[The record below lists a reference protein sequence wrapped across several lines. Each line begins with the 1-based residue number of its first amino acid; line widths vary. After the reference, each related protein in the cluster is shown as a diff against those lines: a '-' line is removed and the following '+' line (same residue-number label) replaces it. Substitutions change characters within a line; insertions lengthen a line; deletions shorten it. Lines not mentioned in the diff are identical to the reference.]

1 MVVNSI
7 RRVMV
12 AVALCLSVTGV
23 AGGVIATDTTP
34 IATDP
39 SGPFTPPYQAG

>member
-12 AVALCLSVTGV
+12 AVVLCLSVTGV
-23 AGGVIATDTTP
+23 AGGIAVADTTP
-34 IATDP
+34 VTTDP